1 MRSIHRQLMCA
12 LVLLLIALP
21 LAAQTPQLRLNGA
34 NSAEGI
40 DFDGNGKFDD
50 IIINVG
56 VDVDVAGFYDYSLTL
71 VDRNGVELGTY
82 ENVVELQEGSNNL
95 STFLDAIPV
104 GANGVDGPYF
114 VTNLMITDTFDAGI
128 SLNASSV
135 FATQPFHASEFEGFT
150 GTVVTDT
157 TPPTVVVS
165 VTPNVLWPPNHRMVE
180 IVVSVTATD
189 DTDPNPVITY
199 MGTVCNQAE
208 GKSSPD
214 ILFQNGRLFLRADR
228 TGKENDDR
236 VYTITYAATDASGNI
251 GVGTATVTVPH
262 DQGH

>member
-12 LVLLLIALP
+12 LVLLLFALP
-21 LAAQTPQLRLNGA
+21 MAAQTPQLRLNGA

-40 DFDGNGKFDD
+40 DFNSNGKFDD
-50 IIINVG
+50 IILNIG
-56 VDVDVAGFYDYSLTL
+56 LDVDVAGFYIYSVTL
-71 VDRNGVELGTY
+71 VDRNGTELGLY
-82 ENVVELQEGSNNL
+82 ENLVVLNRGSNNL
-95 STFLDAIPV
+95 RTFLDATPI

-114 VTNLMITDTFDAGI
+114 VTNLMITDFFGAGI
-128 SLNASSV
+128 SLDAPSV
-135 FATQPFHASEFEGFT
+135 FATQAFHASEFEGFT

-165 VTPNVLWPPNHRMVE
+165 VTPNVLWPVNHRMVE
-180 IVVSVTATD
+180 IVVDVTATD
-189 DTDPNPVITY
+189 DTDPNPVVTY

-214 ILFQNGRLFLRADR
+214 ILFQDGKLFVRAER
-228 TGKENDDR
+228 TGKGNEDR
-236 VYTITYAATDASGNI
+236 VYTITYAATDAAGNI
-251 GVGTATVTVPH
+251 GVGTATVTVTH